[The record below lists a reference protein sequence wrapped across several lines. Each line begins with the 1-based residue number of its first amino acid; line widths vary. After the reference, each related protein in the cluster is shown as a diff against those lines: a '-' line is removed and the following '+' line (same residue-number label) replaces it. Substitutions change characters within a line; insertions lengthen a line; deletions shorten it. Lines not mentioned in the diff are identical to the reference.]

1 MKKTIYFLIL
11 NYMIFLTACEKDPM
25 GKTRT
30 VYTGDPVIEF
40 ASPNGSFA
48 VSGGVLT
55 KSITTTTT
63 PKTDSIRIQL
73 VAPQRSTPTN
83 ITITQDPATTA
94 ILGTDYLMTNVTGNI
109 LAIPPNSSWFT
120 IYFQINKV
128 NTPKIV
134 KISLVN
140 GDNVKLSENYKS
152 MQINL
157 K

>member
-1 MKKTIYFLIL
+1 MKKTISFLIL
-11 NYMIFLTACEKDPM
+11 NYMILLTACEKDPM

-30 VYTGDPVIEF
+30 VYSGDPVIEF

-73 VAPQRSTPTN
+73 VATQRSTPTN
-83 ITITQDPATTA
+83 ITITQEPATTA

-109 LAIPPNSSWFT
+109 VTILPYSSWVT

-128 NTPKIV
+128 STPKVI

-152 MQINL
+152 MQLNL